1 MINLTRITGIMP
13 RSGRYAAAGRG
24 GAGDPRTDRR
34 CDCARRPVVAEARAR
49 PPPRTIC
56 GRPVGAAFFGG
67 ANPASDILA
76 LMTTMRQQVLG
87 GLADRILALRLDHP
101 TRVGIDGHSTAGK
114 TTLADQLATTLRGK
128 TARPVLRVTID
139 HFKRH
144 VDLRT
149 QYPPGSPES
158 YYFEMF
164 DIDAIRDELLAPL
177 GPRGNRRY
185 RTQIMDFSGRTPIDS
200 DVHAAPDD
208 MILLADGGFLQ
219 KPALSRH
226 WDLRV
231 YLHIGVADVLHR
243 GTIRDQA
250 WMDSA
255 EAAAERYRT
264 YYIPGEELYLAE
276 IHPAERADILIDNRD
291 FEAPRIMREL
301 PIKGREY

>member
-1 MINLTRITGIMP
+1 
-13 RSGRYAAAGRG
+13 
-24 GAGDPRTDRR
+24 
-34 CDCARRPVVAEARAR
+34 
-49 PPPRTIC
+49 
-56 GRPVGAAFFGG
+56 
-67 ANPASDILA
+67 
-76 LMTTMRQQVLG
+76 MTAIRKQVLG
-87 GLADRILALRLDHP
+87 EVADRILALRLDHP
-101 TRVGIDGHSTAGK
+101 TRVGIDGHSAAGK
-114 TTLADQLATTLRGK
+114 TTLADELAATLRRR

-164 DIDAIRDELLAPL
+164 DVDAIRDELLAPL
-177 GPRGNRRY
+177 GPGGNRRY

-200 DVHAAPDD
+200 GVQVAPDD
-208 MILLADGGFLQ
+208 AILVADGGFLQ
-219 KPALSRH
+219 KAALSRH

-231 YLHIGVADVLHR
+231 YLHIETAEVLRR

-255 EAAAERYRT
+255 EAAAARYRM

-276 IHPAERADILIDNRD
+276 IRPAERADIVIDNRD
-291 FEAPRIMREL
+291 FEAPCIMRYF
-301 PIKGREY
+301 PNQGR

>member
-1 MINLTRITGIMP
+1 MT
-13 RSGRYAAAGRG
+13 S
-24 GAGDPRTDRR
+24 
-34 CDCARRPVVAEARAR
+34 ARR
-49 PPPRTIC
+49 
-56 GRPVGAAFFGG
+56 
-67 ANPASDILA
+67 
-76 LMTTMRQQVLG
+76 QVLDR
-87 GLADRILALRLDHP
+87 LAHQILALRLEHP
-101 TRVGIDGHSTAGK
+101 TRVGIDGHSAAGK
-114 TTLADQLATTLRGK
+114 TTLADELATTLRGE
-128 TARPVLRVTID
+128 TARPVLRVTVD

-164 DIDAIRDELLAPL
+164 DVDAIRDELLVPL
-177 GPRGNRRY
+177 GPGGSRRY

-200 DVHAAPDD
+200 GVQVARDD
-208 MILLADGGFLQ
+208 AILVADGGFLQ

-231 YLHIGVADVLHR
+231 YLHIEVADVLHR
-243 GTIRDQA
+243 GTVRDQA

-276 IHPAERADILIDNRD
+276 IRPAERADVVIDNRN
-291 FEAPRIMREL
+291 FEHPRVVRDL
-301 PIKGREY
+301 PSEVGTDETTGTVPGGGPQLA